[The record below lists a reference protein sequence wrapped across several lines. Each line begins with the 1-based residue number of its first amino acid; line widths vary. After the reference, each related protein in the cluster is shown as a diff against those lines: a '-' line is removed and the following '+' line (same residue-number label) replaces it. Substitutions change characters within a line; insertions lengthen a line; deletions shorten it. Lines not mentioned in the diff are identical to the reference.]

1 MSYTDHSA
9 QRRLKSNAPSI
20 SKAAITSLNGG
31 RRTWKHCWAII
42 SATAYSIWADTAR
55 GPVVLPLQEE
65 EVVNLL
71 WFGVKSGSETNRV
84 CMDILKTAI
93 NIIFCAFAQAD

>member
-1 MSYTDHSA
+1 MEEDELESTVE
-9 QRRLKSNAPSI
+9 P
-20 SKAAITSLNGG
+20 
-31 RRTWKHCWAII
+31 II
-42 SATAYSIWADTAR
+42 SATAHAFEPIRR
-55 GPVVLPLQEE
+55 GDQVVLPLQEE

>member
-1 MSYTDHSA
+1 MEEDELESTVE
-9 QRRLKSNAPSI
+9 P
-20 SKAAITSLNGG
+20 
-31 RRTWKHCWAII
+31 II
-42 SATAYSIWADTAR
+42 SATAYAFEPIRR
-55 GPVVLPLQEE
+55 GDQVVLLQEE

-71 WFGVKSGSETNRV
+71 WFGVKSRSETNRV